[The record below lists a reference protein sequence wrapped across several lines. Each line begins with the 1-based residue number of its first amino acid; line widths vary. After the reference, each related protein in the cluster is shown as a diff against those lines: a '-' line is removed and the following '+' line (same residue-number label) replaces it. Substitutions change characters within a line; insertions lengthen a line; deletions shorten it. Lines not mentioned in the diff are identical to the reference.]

1 MSSRYTCVSVY
12 GLVGLAWVFIFV
24 LAGAQTAKVKLLIA
38 PWALIFLTLLM
49 VIQGCLLWMD
59 HHLIAKVTLKG

>member
-24 LAGAQTAKVKLLIA
+24 PAGAQPAKVKLLIA
-38 PWALIFLTLLM
+38 PLVLIFAVILLTIS
-49 VIQGCLLWMD
+49 VEWGGQCFSCVGGD
-59 HHLIAKVTLKG
+59 GK

>member
-1 MSSRYTCVSVY
+1 MLPREYPDKIRNETFT
-12 GLVGLAWVFIFV
+12 GW
-24 LAGAQTAKVKLLIA
+24 
-38 PWALIFLTLLM
+38 LIFLTLLM